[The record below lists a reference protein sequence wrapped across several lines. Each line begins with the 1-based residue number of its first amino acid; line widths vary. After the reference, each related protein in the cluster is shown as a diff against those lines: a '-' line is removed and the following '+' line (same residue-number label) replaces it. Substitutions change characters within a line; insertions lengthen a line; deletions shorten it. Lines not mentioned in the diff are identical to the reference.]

1 MKRRWF
7 IATSVFASLA
17 GGTAMAQTAAPMAAA
32 PTAAAAPVRIRGT
45 IAALDGNMLTV
56 NTRDGQKVEIVL
68 TEPLVVM
75 TVKKA
80 ELTDIGP
87 GSYVG
92 TATRTAAD
100 GKMTAIEIRIFP
112 ESMRGAGEGHR
123 DWDLGPGTKM
133 TNGTVTGAVT
143 ASSGREISVGHKD
156 GANSVFVPANAGI
169 MSYVTGARTDLNP
182 GEVVFIAVT
191 KNADGKWTANRANVG
206 KDGVAPMM

>member
-1 MKRRWF
+1 MQRRWF
-7 IATSVFASLA
+7 IATPVFASLSGFAILA
-17 GGTAMAQTAAPMAAA
+17 GGMAMAQTAAP
-32 PTAAAAPVRIRGT
+32 TAAPVRVRGT

-92 TATRTAAD
+92 TTTRTAAD
-100 GKMTAIEIRIFP
+100 GKLTAIEIRIFP
-112 ESMRGAGEGHR
+112 EAMRGAGEGHR
-123 DWDLGPGTKM
+123 DWDLEPGSKM

-169 MSYVTGARTDLNP
+169 MSYVTGARADLNP

-206 KDGVAPMM
+206 KGGVAPMM